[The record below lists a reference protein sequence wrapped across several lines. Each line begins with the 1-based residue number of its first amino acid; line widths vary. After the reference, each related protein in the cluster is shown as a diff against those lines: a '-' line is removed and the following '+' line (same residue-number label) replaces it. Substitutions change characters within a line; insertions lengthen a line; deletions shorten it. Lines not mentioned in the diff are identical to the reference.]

1 MERLI
6 LEVTTKLTAIGNSL
20 EQRFAIIKNSEN
32 WDLQGKY
39 FSNEGKLFPRNEVAD
54 FRKMRTTETE
64 KQYSNKNKIVDKFT
78 KDLVNNLHTSFLLI
92 TEIIQ
97 GLPNRLLAI
106 TKPLNIII
114 RKLQLVTRW

>member
-1 MERLI
+1 M
-6 LEVTTKLTAIGNSL
+6 
-20 EQRFAIIKNSEN
+20 
-32 WDLQGKY
+32 
-39 FSNEGKLFPRNEVAD
+39 PRNEVAD

-114 RKLQLVTRW
+114 RKLQLVTR